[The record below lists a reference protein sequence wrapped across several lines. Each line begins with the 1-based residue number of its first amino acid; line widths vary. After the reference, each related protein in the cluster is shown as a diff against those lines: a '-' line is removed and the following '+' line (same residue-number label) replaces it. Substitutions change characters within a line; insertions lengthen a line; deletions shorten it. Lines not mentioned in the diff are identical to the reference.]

1 MSIRFV
7 PLEVVLTIHADLLQ
21 RYGGRAGMRDRKLL
35 ESALAQP
42 KMTIEGRFVHKTIF
56 EKAAAYGYHLC
67 KNHPFVDGNKR
78 VALVLMDIFLE
89 RNGWEIVAHEEQA
102 YAMMMDLATGKLSKA
117 QLASWLKKN
126 SSKLPRL

>member
-35 ESALAQP
+35 ESALAQL

-67 KNHPFVDGNKR
+67 KNHPFVDGNRR

-89 RNGWEIVAHEEQA
+89 RNGWEIAAHEEQT
-102 YAMMMDLATGKLSKA
+102 YAMVMDLATGKLIKA

-126 SSKLPRL
+126 SSKLHRL

>member
-1 MSIRFV
+1 
-7 PLEVVLTIHADLLQ
+7 
-21 RYGGRAGMRDRKLL
+21 
-35 ESALAQP
+35 
-42 KMTIEGRFVHKTIF
+42 MTIEGRFVHKTIF

-89 RNGWEIVAHEEQA
+89 RNGWEIVAHEEQI
-102 YAMMMDLATGKLSKA
+102 YSMMLDLASGKLIKA